1 MQGTTIQ
8 NNTNKVVL
16 NCSTVVYSHSRM
28 SHVNISVSVKDQ
40 KIKDLKIKDL
50 KIKMTLGYTK
60 RRSSTAS

>member
-1 MQGTTIQ
+1 
-8 NNTNKVVL
+8 
-16 NCSTVVYSHSRM
+16 M